1 MAKKILVIDDS
12 ALMRRVISDII
23 NEGNEYEVAAI
34 AKDGLEGFDLIVS
47 NPNLYSAIILDINM
61 PKMNGLELL
70 QKLQKNHIE
79 QTVIVVSTVAKEGAK
94 ETIQA
99 LEYGAFD
106 FVTKPENY
114 FETKGNDFKKR
125 IHDMLNVATSSKAS
139 VERTRSA
146 TDVKPSGYSGS
157 RLTSGRTSLIS
168 SEKKAS
174 IDAIS
179 ALRRRNEI
187 NDTIPPKVNPS
198 RFTNIKSGSKKVVAL
213 ACSTGGPKSLQ
224 QVIPM
229 LPKNLDAGVVLV
241 QHMPAG
247 FTASLAARLN
257 EISDINVKEGA
268 DGDVIQKGWVY
279 IAPGGKHI
287 KVVKKASEYVIKLN
301 DEPPID
307 GLRPCA
313 NVMYK
318 SLVQCNYDEITCVVL
333 TGMGADGTEA
343 IEKKMNVFIIKVS
356 VDENCILKAARAFLV
371 FKNLEGHCDIIK
383 SEPSAQDIEDEKFE
397 LDFSIVVVTEESYE
411 SIVGIIKNVSEIK
424 DAAGEAITTPFADE
438 DDKEEKQD
446 TPKQEEKKDESETKP
461 SAPVTAKKQAPVA
474 NNNKAGKTVSHTVR
488 VDIEKLDVL
497 MNLVS
502 ELIIAKNGLVS
513 ASVSED
519 GTTSVNQKFGEQI
532 EYLERVTTNLHES
545 VMKVRMMPIESV
557 FAKYPRMIRDLNK
570 KLGKK
575 MELYMSGEE
584 TELDRT
590 VIDEI
595 GDPIMHLLRNSADHG
610 LESAEIRAERGKP
623 EVGSIW
629 LDAYQ
634 EGNNVVIEVRDDG
647 NGIDVEKV
655 KQKAVEKGNLTQ
667 EQADALTEKEAIDLL
682 FKPSFSTSDKVTD
695 VSGRGVGLDVVKSKI
710 EALGGDVEVKTK
722 YGEGSTFSIRLPL
735 TLAIIQALM
744 VKVGEEK
751 YAIALG
757 SIETIEDVPV
767 SEIKYVHAK
776 EVINLRGNVIPLIR
790 LRELLDVPGEPEE
803 SDNIVIVIVRK
814 GDKLAGLVVDNL
826 IGQME
831 IVIKSLGKYININRM
846 ISGATILGDG
856 SVALIIDAN
865 TLV

>member
-1 MAKKILVIDDS
+1 MDVSQYLEIFIDESNEHLQNLSDGIMILEKEPDNSDTINEIFRAAHSLKGMAGTMGYKRMQNLTHDMENVFSEVRNGNIKVDSRMVDVLFQCLDALEQYVNNIQETSDEGTDDNEPIIKALNSFIVNNEDKGVLPEEAKKEE
-12 ALMRRVISDII
+12 APA
-23 NEGNEYEVAAI
+23 EE
-34 AKDGLEGFDLIVS
+34 K
-47 NPNLYSAIILDINM
+47 
-61 PKMNGLELL
+61 
-70 QKLQKNHIE
+70 
-79 QTVIVVSTVAKEGAK
+79 KE
-94 ETIQA
+94 E
-99 LEYGAFD
+99 
-106 FVTKPENY
+106 
-114 FETKGNDFKKR
+114 
-125 IHDMLNVATSSKAS
+125 S
-139 VERTRSA
+139 
-146 TDVKPSGYSGS
+146 TDVAGTYA
-157 RLTSGRTSLIS
+157 RYNNMVFADF
-168 SEKKAS
+168 EKNA
-174 IDAIS
+174 
-179 ALRRRNEI
+179 
-187 NDTIPPKVNPS
+187 VN
-198 RFTNIKSGSKKVVAL
+198 
-213 ACSTGGPKSLQ
+213 
-224 QVIPM
+224 
-229 LPKNLDAGVVLV
+229 
-241 QHMPAG
+241 
-247 FTASLAARLN
+247 
-257 EISDINVKEGA
+257 
-268 DGDVIQKGWVY
+268 
-279 IAPGGKHI
+279 
-287 KVVKKASEYVIKLN
+287 
-301 DEPPID
+301 
-307 GLRPCA
+307 
-313 NVMYK
+313 
-318 SLVQCNYDEITCVVL
+318 
-333 TGMGADGTEA
+333 EA

-695 VSGRGVGLDVVKSKI
+695 VSGRGVGLDVVKFFPAEAAGGLNMIKSMAAPYTKMKFMPTGGINAKNLTNYLDFKKI
-710 EALGGDVEVKTK
+710 IACGGSWMVNKDMIAAKDWAGITALTKEAVSTMLGFKLLHVGVNNASEEVAAAESAKFATLL
-722 YGEGSTFSIRLPL
+722 GEN
-735 TLAIIQALM
+735 
-744 VKVGEEK
+744 VKVGNSSMFVGSLIEMMKNPGRGTNGHICIQTNYLDRAIYHLEK
-751 YAIALG
+751 RGFVFDESSFKYNDKGELTVAYLKDEIAG
-757 SIETIEDVPV
+757 FA
-767 SEIKYVHAK
+767 VHFNQK
-776 EVINLRGNVIPLIR
+776 
-790 LRELLDVPGEPEE
+790 
-803 SDNIVIVIVRK
+803 
-814 GDKLAGLVVDNL
+814 
-826 IGQME
+826 
-831 IVIKSLGKYININRM
+831 
-846 ISGATILGDG
+846 
-856 SVALIIDAN
+856 
-865 TLV
+865 